1 MGVCFGKINVVPSV
15 YINGNIYLPKTLVIS
30 PANHNINPM
39 FIRKKKMPNNTIKIQ
54 LAKGIREGDKVRQKI
69 VRHVG
74 TAHNDNEL
82 AQFMGV
88 AQAIITDLK
97 DQSRGCQNTLFDLKE
112 YDELSMKSRQAKEN
126 PVPDHVKLGKCRE
139 EGRAHVGVR
148 DIFGEL
154 YRSLG
159 WSHVG
164 GPGRTGGNRMIKELV
179 MARIAQPLSKRATV
193 KSLFDQSAVS
203 LNLDSVYRSMDYLD
217 EEKIEKICSRSM
229 KVAQTLLP
237 GPITALFYDT
247 TTLSFASEVEDG
259 LRRKGFSKDGKHHR
273 VQVMLALL
281 ITPEGL
287 PVGYEVFPGNSHE
300 GHTLLQAVDGLKDR
314 YPEVEFT
321 IVADAAMINK
331 DNEKALQERGV
342 PYVLGACIKKLPAAL
357 TEEVLKSERYRSW
370 GRTECS
376 ETIATYRSITIA
388 RNKSV
393 MIRKKT
399 KVTMDERG
407 TPIRKDGYRQLI
419 MTYSEKRARKD
430 RHLREEKV
438 AKMARQLAKSKQPA
452 SLASGGKAKYLDFP
466 NGQVRISE
474 EKIARMAAWDGLRGI
489 ITWNCQDQ
497 DPRDLIIQ
505 YRQLAEIEAC
515 FRANKHDLRIRP
527 VFHWKEHRVRSH
539 LAICYMA
546 FCCLQHLRYG
556 LMVRGHRMS
565 PRRIQDA
572 LHRMQISILHDTGRG
587 GLYGVPSRL
596 CQDGRKI
603 CQVVG
608 REWNRVPFMISEG
621 KASGGDVRFDVAA

>member
-15 YINGNIYLPKTLVIS
+15 YINRNIYLPKTLVIRTTI
-30 PANHNINPM
+30 HNITPM

-112 YDELSMKSRQAKEN
+112 YDELSMKSHKAKEN

-203 LNLDSVYRSMDYLD
+203 LNLDSVYRSMNYLD

-229 KVAQTLLP
+229 KAAQTLLP
-237 GPITALFYDT
+237 GPMTALFYDT
-247 TTLSFASEVEDG
+247 TPLSFASDVEDG

-287 PVGYEVFPGNSHE
+287 PVGYEVFPGNSYE

-342 PYVLGACIKKLPAAL
+342 PYVLGACIKKLPSAL
-357 TEEVLKSERYRSW
+357 TEEVLKSER
-370 GRTECS
+370 
-376 ETIATYRSITIA
+376 
-388 RNKSV
+388 
-393 MIRKKT
+393 
-399 KVTMDERG
+399 
-407 TPIRKDGYRQLI
+407 YRQLI

-489 ITWNCQDQ
+489 ITWNCQNQ

-587 GLYGVPSRL
+587 GLYGVPGRL

-608 REWNRVPFMISEG
+608 LEWNRVPFMISEG